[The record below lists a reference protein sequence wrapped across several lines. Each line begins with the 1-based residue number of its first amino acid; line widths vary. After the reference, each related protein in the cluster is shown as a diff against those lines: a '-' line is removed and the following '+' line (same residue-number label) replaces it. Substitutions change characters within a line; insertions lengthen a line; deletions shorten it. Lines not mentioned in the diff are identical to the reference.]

1 MTAGN
6 NIKFYREKNGLTQK
20 ELSQQIHVSRQ
31 TISNWEN
38 GISYPD
44 IESTVIMSSI
54 FNCSLDKLLNR
65 NYALVVKKLRI
76 KKIVQK
82 VNKYGTLLFLIANMI
97 TLFINFTIGRKL
109 SWSLIPLASSI
120 LVVTFIQ
127 TFCRVQR

>member
-1 MTAGN
+1 MTVGN

-54 FNCSLDKLLNR
+54 FNCSLDELLNR
-65 NYALVVKKLRI
+65 DYALVVKKLRI

-97 TLFINFTIGRKL
+97 TLFINFTIDRKL
-109 SWSLIPLASSI
+109 NWSLVPLTSSI

-127 TFCRVQR
+127 TFCRV